1 MFVNNVSTGYADE
14 ISAEAALLNLHM
26 VVVVIAALAVI
37 GNEVALVVLM
47 RCKRIPFQTKYISI
61 SVISSDALG
70 AFVLIVYEVV
80 TYIFGVNTDVTQK
93 LKGVTVGM
101 VYGVNWCSLT
111 FLSVD
116 RAIALKANLRY
127 AELITRRTINTL
139 LLCIWTFY
147 FTMIPALTVYGFITA
162 CDQHSNENV
171 DILEET
177 KEARSVIVAP
187 LIIFGAVIICT
198 NTYVYRVAQRHARQ
212 IADIQRS
219 AFDRGLIHPDNAMS
233 ERQFSAAKA
242 VVSIVL
248 AFILLHVPLLIHHL
262 MMVVSPDQSEQ
273 VSSRLYLFYAY
284 VLN

>member
-127 AELITRRTINTL
+127 AELVTRRTINTI
-139 LLCIWTFY
+139 LCIWKFY
-147 FTMIPALTVYGFITA
+147 FTMISSLMLYGFITA
-162 CDQHSNENV
+162 CDPH
-171 DILEET
+171 
-177 KEARSVIVAP
+177 
-187 LIIFGAVIICT
+187 
-198 NTYVYRVAQRHARQ
+198 
-212 IADIQRS
+212 
-219 AFDRGLIHPDNAMS
+219 
-233 ERQFSAAKA
+233 
-242 VVSIVL
+242 
-248 AFILLHVPLLIHHL
+248 
-262 MMVVSPDQSEQ
+262 
-273 VSSRLYLFYAY
+273 
-284 VLN
+284 